1 MATQPLDYKFFN
13 IDIITVRDE
22 DVKNL
27 GEITRP
33 NIFESNTTKFDPEGL
48 FSTDIFGPLGSD
60 IRKTSLGYID
70 LKLDTMHPHVFTLL
84 MSLNSKYEEILEGKV
99 RAKYDIEKGD
109 LVEDK
114 INGKSGYSYFMSVLP
129 RIKFNDNGS
138 EERKHKIELVKRYA
152 NQKHMSN
159 KLLVLPAGLRD
170 YRVDSSGK
178 PMESEVNS
186 LYRKVLAITSLIKTI
201 KVNEKNAELLDPIR
215 FKLQKAVCEI
225 YEYFYGLINGKKK
238 FIQDKWV
245 KRAIVNGTRNVLTP
259 VPYKLTNLNN
269 NKITTN
275 HTVCGLYQFIK
286 AISPITMNRVK
297 TMFINKFISQNSN
310 TAKLVDAGTMKTTL
324 VNININKRDEWL
336 SMEGMVKIMNKMKQ
350 PDLRFE
356 PVIIDNNYLQLVYD
370 NGRDIV
376 VLDDTKEIT
385 KDMEPE
391 FIRPITYI
399 EMFYISIY
407 DVKDKYPGFVTRYPV
422 ANLGGI
428 YPCYVY
434 VKTTFKSRVVNM
446 TINGNKMVMEEYPI
460 LGEECMES
468 VSASAQHIKALG
480 GDYDG
485 DSCLGHVYCRF
496 RKKNYPNIVYEYGLI
511 NLEDFPKWDLIKT
524 EGNKEYYEVPEYIE
538 VLTVWNGKKKWVKP
552 ESYSIHKNLTM
563 LSVKTKR
570 GRTIECSNDHSLV
583 TVDEKL
589 NYKRFKAMKYMTI
602 PRLKNSLDSYIDPT
616 NFKRKVRYLDTTFN
630 LNKDLGY
637 LIGAMIGDGW
647 INSDEYDKY
656 NCNSVMLATTHK
668 PIANKITKIMS
679 TYGYNH
685 KHYSVDKENKFD
697 NSDNDSVKYTW
708 TYAPVAKLLR
718 KNIGANTF
726 NRKLPNWWLNTSK
739 NFRWGLLSGLMDT
752 DGCIGKYKDGM
763 SFTYTT
769 VSRQLA
775 YDIVALCDSLEISAG
790 ISYHKKRTKDTF
802 EYTINI
808 SPLSIDQ
815 LKKHLILFNPY
826 KKERLDQVVYIG
838 NKDAYISTPNVSLD
852 RLRELLS
859 HISYS
864 NDKINHNR
872 VAEAIKIAKKSECG
886 GYLNKH
892 QAIEILNKYW
902 FKLKKSQYWRKFK
915 SMVEDDSIEW
925 DVITSIEIM
934 KGVTEAYD
942 LTTPPYCTFV
952 IHNGIIVYDTVSLNI
967 VYTDESIKE
976 INNLL
981 NSKKYYLTPEGSM
994 AYSADDDVIDLVL
1007 AHMTDEPNKHN
1018 ISTEDNLAKEHPKDS
1033 AVMAKFDDKSLIKI
1047 LSILRYTGI
1056 KSNIKIEDLHITIYH
1071 SKDGIKYVPPGD
1083 NINYRVEINNI
1094 TNIDN
1099 GIAISVNSSD
1109 IINRRALLTEN
1120 NNIPKLHFDIVYDKT
1135 LTSSEL
1141 QEANAKLKIYL
1152 DNYGRELY
1160 LDKELL
1166 IEKDI

>member
-1 MATQPLDYKFFN
+1 MAKQPLDYKFFN
-13 IDIITVRDE
+13 IDIIVVRDE

-33 NIFESNTTKFDPEGL
+33 NIFESNTSKFDPEGL
-48 FSTDIFGPLGSD
+48 FSTDIFGPIGSD
-60 IRKTSLGYID
+60 IRKVSLGYID
-70 LKLDTMHPHVFTLL
+70 LKLDTMHPHVFSTLIT
-84 MSLNSKYEEILEGKV
+84 LNSKYEEILEGKL

-114 INGKSGYSYFMSVLP
+114 INGKTGYSYFMSVLP

-152 NQKHMSN
+152 NEKHMSN

-225 YEYFYGLINGKKK
+225 YDYFYSLINGKKK

-245 KRAIVNGTRNVLTP
+245 KRAVVNGTRNVLTP

-336 SMEGMVKIMNKMKQ
+336 SMEGITKLMNKMKQ

-376 VLDDTKEIT
+376 VLDDTREIT

-407 DVKDKYPGFVTRYPV
+407 EVKDKYPGFVTRYPV

-434 VKTTFKSRVVNM
+434 VKTTFKSRVVNL
-446 TINGNKMVMEEYPI
+446 TINGVKTVMEEYPI

-485 DSCLGHVYCRF
+485 DSVIGNIYYRDN
-496 RKKNYPNIVYEYGLI
+496 KKISQI
-511 NLEDFPKWDLIKT
+511 SLEDFPKGKLIKT
-524 EGNKEYYEVPEYIE
+524 KGNVEYYEVPEDIE
-538 VLTVWNGKKKWVKP
+538 VLTVWNGDKKWVKP
-552 ESYSIHKNLTM
+552 ESYSIHKNLKM

-583 TVDEKL
+583 TVDENL
-589 NYKRFKAMKYMTI
+589 NYKRNKAMKDMTI
-602 PRLKNSLDSYIDPT
+602 PRLKNGVDSYVDST
-616 NFKRKVRYLDTTFN
+616 KFKRSVKYLETTFN

-647 INSDEYDKY
+647 VNS
-656 NCNSVMLATTHK
+656 NPNGSNGNQVMIATIHK
-668 PIANKITKIMS
+668 PIANKITEIITS
-679 TYGYNH
+679 YGYNH
-685 KHYSVDKENKFD
+685 KPYSIGKEHKFD
-697 NSDNDSVKYTW
+697 GFDCYSVKYTW

-718 KNIGANTF
+718 KNIGTGTF
-726 NRKLPNWWLNTSK
+726 NKKLPSWWLNTGK

-752 DGCIGKYKDGM
+752 DGCIGKYRDGM
-763 SFTYTT
+763 SFTYAT

-775 YDIVALCDSLEISAG
+775 YEILALCNSLDVNAG
-790 ISYHKKRTKDTF
+790 LSFHKRKHKDTF
-802 EYTINI
+802 EYTITI
-808 SPLSIDQ
+808 SPLSIDL

-826 KKERLDQVVYIG
+826 KKERLDQIVYVG
-838 NKDAYISTPNVSLD
+838 NKDMFMVTPNISLD
-852 RLRELLS
+852 RLKELIS

-864 NDKINHNR
+864 KDKANYFR
-872 VAEAIKIAKKSECG
+872 VAEAIKIARKSECG
-886 GYLNKH
+886 GYLNTIYAK
-892 QAIEILNKYW
+892 EILDKYW
-902 FKLKKSQYWRKFK
+902 NKLKKSKYWVKFK

-925 DVITSIEIM
+925 DVITSVRPLEGI
-934 KGVTEAYD
+934 TEAYD

-952 IHNGIIVYDTVSLNI
+952 IHNGVVVYDTVSLNI

-976 INNLL
+976 VTNLL
-981 NSKKYYLTPEGSM
+981 NSSRYYLTPEGAM

-1033 AVMAKFDDKSLIKI
+1033 VVMAKFDDSSLVKI
-1047 LSILRYTGI
+1047 LSILRYIGI
-1056 KSNIKIEDLHITIYH
+1056 KSNINIEDLHVTIYH
-1071 SKDGIKYVPPGD
+1071 NKNGIKYVPPGD
-1083 NINYRVEINNI
+1083 NIKYKVEINNI
-1094 TNIDN
+1094 ANIGN
-1099 GIAISVNSSD
+1099 GIAVNVSSSD
-1109 IINRRALLTEN
+1109 IVNRRALLTEN
-1120 NNIPKLHFDIVYDKT
+1120 NSMVKLHFDIVYDKT
-1135 LTSSEL
+1135 LTTSEL
-1141 QEANAKLKIYL
+1141 QDVNAKLKTYI
-1152 DNYGRELY
+1152 DAYGKELY

-1166 IEKDI
+1166 IEKETNIE

>member
-27 GEITRP
+27 GEITKP

-84 MSLNSKYEEILEGKV
+84 MSLNSKYEEILEGKI

-186 LYRKVLAITSLIKTI
+186 LYRKVLAITNLIKTI

-376 VLDDTKEIT
+376 VLDDTRDIT

-407 DVKDKYPGFVTRYPV
+407 EVKDKYPGFVTRYPV

-485 DSCLGHVYCRF
+485 DSCLGLIQYRI
-496 RKKNYPNIVYEYGLI
+496 KKKSLHKNKNIVYNYGLVS
-511 NLEDFPKWDLIKT
+511 LEDFPKGKLIKT
-524 EGNKEYYEVPEYIE
+524 KDNKEYYKVPDNME
-538 VLTVWNGKKKWVKP
+538 VLTVWNGDKKWVKP

-563 LSVKTKR
+563 LSVKTKQ

-589 NYKRFKAMKYMTI
+589 NYKRFKATKYMTI
-602 PRLKNSLDSYIDPT
+602 PRLKNSTDSYINST
-616 NFKRKVRYLDTTFN
+616 NVKRKVSYSETTFN
-630 LNKDLGY
+630 LNRDLGY
-637 LIGAMIGDGW
+637 LIGAMIGDGSVN
-647 INSDEYDKY
+647 NSEIKCY
-656 NCNSVMLATTHK
+656 NNRVSIGTTHK
-668 PIANKITKIMS
+668 HITNKITNIMS
-679 TYGYNH
+679 TYGYTH
-685 KHYSVDKENKFD
+685 KHCSMGKENQDGYSVRH
-697 NSDNDSVKYTW
+697 TW
-708 TYAPVAKLLR
+708 TCPPIAKLLR
-718 KNIGANTF
+718 KNIGTDITNK
-726 NRKLPNWWLNTSK
+726 KLPSWWLNTTK
-739 NFRWGLLSGLMDT
+739 NFRCGLLSGLIDT
-752 DGCIGKYKDGM
+752 NGSIDKYKNGM
-763 SFTYTT
+763 SFTYST

-775 YDIVALCDSLEISAG
+775 YEIIALCDSLDIIAG
-790 ISYHKKRTKDTF
+790 LSFHKRKTKDTF
-802 EYTINI
+802 EYIINI
-808 SPLSIDQ
+808 SPLSIDL
-815 LKKHLILFNPY
+815 LKKHLTLVNPY
-826 KKERLDQVVYIG
+826 KKEILDQVVYIG
-838 NKDAYISTPNVSLD
+838 NKDAFLSTPNISLD
-852 RLRELLS
+852 RLKELIS
-859 HISYS
+859 HIPY
-864 NDKINHNR
+864 NKDIINYNR
-872 VAEAIKIAKKSECG
+872 VNKAINIAKKSECG

-892 QAIEILNKYW
+892 QAIEILDKYW
-902 FKLKKSQYWRKFK
+902 VKLKKSKYWHKFK

-925 DVITSIEIM
+925 DVITNIQVMS
-934 KGVTEAYD
+934 GVTEAYD

-952 IHNGIIVYDTVSLNI
+952 MHNGIIVYDTVSLNI

-1033 AVMAKFDDKSLIKI
+1033 VVMAKFDDKSLVKI
-1047 LSILRYTGI
+1047 LGILRYTGI
-1056 KSNIKIEDLHITIYH
+1056 KSNINIEDLHITIHH

-1083 NINYRVEINNI
+1083 NICYKVEINNI

-1099 GIAISVNSSD
+1099 GIAVSVNSTD

-1135 LTSSEL
+1135 LTSNEL
-1141 QEANAKLKIYL
+1141 QDANTKLKIYL
-1152 DNYGRELY
+1152 DNYGKELY
-1160 LDKELL
+1160 LDKEIL
-1166 IEKDI
+1166 IEKEI